1 MMPFASPE
9 PKRGQAESI
18 KKESRLYPAIPAKRA
33 AGNHTKSIEREAS
46 RIDKDE
52 KGVDEDFRQIA

>member
-1 MMPFASPE
+1 MIICKKSKPE
-9 PKRGQAESI
+9 IIQKAL
-18 KKESRLYPAIPAKRA
+18 KV
-33 AGNHTKSIEREAS
+33 EAS

>member
-1 MMPFASPE
+1 MIIC
-9 PKRGQAESI
+9 K
-18 KKESRLYPAIPAKRA
+18 KRA
-33 AGNHTKSIEREAS
+33 ARNHTKGIEREAS